1 MIFTIKRDVFLKALS
16 IANRALSSK
25 VALPILNSLKLELD
39 EDGLHIT
46 GSNNDLTIKTT
57 VPLKNGEED
66 VIGNVKFGGALV
78 NGRLLTEIVRKSE
91 REIITFD
98 IFDDTIVKISDGK
111 SNFSLNS
118 AKAEE
123 YPDFDLDPNGVEV
136 GIEAKT
142 FSSIIDKVAFAASTK
157 EQRPILTAIN
167 FEAEEGTL
175 TATTTDGFRLA
186 RVEQKIDTSESF
198 VANIPAKMAVEVA
211 RLIDN
216 EEHIRAYFDVKKALF
231 IFGDTT
237 VSVRYAG
244 GEFPN
249 AKAIIPKSFNY
260 FLEVSAQ
267 ELLSAMDR
275 VSTLSVERDN
285 IVTLKMSES
294 DVEVSSRDAQT
305 GSATEELSVFH
316 YENDNLS
323 VSFNSSYVAQAIKA
337 VGTKDVVLAF
347 LGEMKPF
354 AIKSTK
360 DDSIIQI
367 VTPRRTY

>member
-39 EDGLHIT
+39 EEGLHIT

-57 VPLKNGEED
+57 VPLKNDEED
-66 VIGNVKFGGALV
+66 VISNAKFGGALV

-136 GIEAKT
+136 GMEAKT
-142 FSSIIDKVAFAASTK
+142 FASIVDKVAFAASTK

-167 FEAEEGTL
+167 FEAEDGTL

-216 EEHIRAYFDVKKALF
+216 EEHIQVYFDVKKALF

-249 AKAIIPKSFNY
+249 AKAAYAAFAENMGIKGKDDDAKVDGLIEALQKLKKALNIPMSIKDY
-260 FLEVSAQ
+260 GVSK
-267 ELLSAMDR
+267 EDFDKAMEYLPVWAFD
-275 VSTLSVERDN
+275 D
-285 IVTLKMSES
+285 
-294 DVEVSSRDAQT
+294 QCT
-305 GSATEELSVFH
+305 GSNPRYPLIEEIKKLYYLA
-316 YENDNLS
+316 YEGKTD
-323 VSFNSSYVAQAIKA
+323 F
-337 VGTKDVVLAF
+337 D
-347 LGEMKPF
+347 M
-354 AIKSTK
+354 
-360 DDSIIQI
+360 
-367 VTPRRTY
+367 